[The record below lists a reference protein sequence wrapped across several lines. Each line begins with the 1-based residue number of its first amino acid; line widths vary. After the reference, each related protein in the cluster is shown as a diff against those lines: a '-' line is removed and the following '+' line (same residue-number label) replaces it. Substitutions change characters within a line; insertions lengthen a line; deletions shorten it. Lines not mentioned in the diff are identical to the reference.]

1 MRGTLN
7 DQSLIYLQIARMLET
22 TSSGASIRRS
32 RSPAPMSWS
41 GSSRN
46 STDRKW
52 PAHLTVRGPFCIFQR
67 FPYAIKEHTSWAYS
81 AGSSSGRSASSRA

>member
-1 MRGTLN
+1 MGTPRG
-7 DQSLIYLQIARMLET
+7 QPLIYLQIARMLET

-52 PAHLTVRGPFCIFQR
+52 PAHLTVRGPFSLS
-67 FPYAIKEHTSWAYS
+67 KN
-81 AGSSSGRSASSRA
+81 ASSQNTRTGVLSLNGAKIMI